1 MENVDVLE
9 YSLHRVDVK
18 SEAPEP
24 MALDGTAEGLKEY
37 TQLVLEELLN
47 SPRSRFFQFKSM
59 NELVISS
66 LVDIANG
73 EDWSTKSREIAQK
86 LYEVELDVQEKIK
99 QLTDVRVG
107 GLLQLK
113 IIHDECLKFVI
124 MKIDNSEY
132 LDESNL
138 DLKSGLPTSK
148 SRLQKAA
155 VITFTPEHTV
165 DEVIV
170 SDSKSTITEY
180 WYKAF
185 LIAEQLQDSETNTK
199 NAFNAIDSLLTKE
212 VKNVSPVDYWF
223 LRNDIVNHF
232 RNEDSLAYDELV
244 DKVKAHKPE
253 TKEFED
259 KFDSF
264 VKKFEELP
272 QKAPKPFD
280 TQFELVSS
288 SIKARIV
295 RKVMLDTNFELRING
310 EVNDLKSRI
319 FAQHDDKGKFIKIY
333 SDKGYEEFKTA
344 EDS

>member
-1 MENVDVLE
+1 MENLEVLE

-18 SEAPEP
+18 TDAPVP
-24 MALDGTAEGLKEY
+24 MALDGTAEGLKTY
-37 TQLVLEELLN
+37 TELVLKELLE
-47 SPRSRFFQFKSM
+47 SPRSRYFQFKDM
-59 NELVISS
+59 DELVPSS
-66 LVDIANG
+66 LVAISSG
-73 EDWSTKSREIAQK
+73 EDWTAKSTQIAQK
-86 LYEVELDVQEKIK
+86 LYDVELIVQDKIK
-99 QLTDVRVG
+99 QLTDVRMG

-113 IIHDECLKFVI
+113 IRHDESLKFVI
-124 MKIDNSEY
+124 IKIDNSEY
-132 LDESNL
+132 LDEDNL

-170 SDSKSTITEY
+170 SDSKSTITKY
-180 WYKAF
+180 WYLSF

-199 NAFNAIDSLLTKE
+199 NAFNAIDNLLTKE
-212 VKNVSPVDYWF
+212 VKKISPVDYWF

-253 TKEFED
+253 TDEFKE

-272 QKAPKPFD
+272 IKAAKTFD
-280 TQFELVSS
+280 TQFDLVSS

-310 EVNDLKSRI
+310 EVDDLKSRI
-319 FAQHDDKGKFIKIY
+319 FARHDDKGKFIKIY
-333 SDKGYEEFKTA
+333 SDKGYDEFKTA
-344 EDS
+344 EDN